1 MRGSWRVN
9 VTTKSTG
16 VALKLPRYFFVSV
29 EAITLLAILT
39 MTVLMSVNKG
49 SFGPG
54 GNYRGNSPRVE
65 YRTQTVYEKTLYLP
79 KELIEKLTPLQ
90 TEVLKRAKVIVKEVD
105 LLDEKAL
112 DVLLIEFLK

>member
-1 MRGSWRVN
+1 MVRGSWRVN

-29 EAITLLAILT
+29 EAITLFAILT
-39 MTVLMSVNKG
+39 MTALMSVNKG
-49 SFGPG
+49 SFGP
-54 GNYRGNSPRVE
+54 YRGNSPRVE